1 MFAAMME
8 GILYLKSTKMNL
20 KLNNTNQLV
29 AISEPLVYKKR
40 LQNNPQKQSLYG
52 LSRRKRIRRNLVL
65 LHESDREMITR
76 TWTYAKPRRTMQGDT
91 TRMACIAV

>member
-40 LQNNPQKQSLYG
+40 FKIIDRSNPYMDYQEERGSG
-52 LSRRKRIRRNLVL
+52 ETLSYYVA
-65 LHESDREMITR
+65 MI
-76 TWTYAKPRRTMQGDT
+76 APEF
-91 TRMACIAV
+91 